1 MQQRTH
7 DKPLPTAVS
16 ASLGCLPMS
25 VEGSG
30 PPEARF
36 LAASFTDQSLPGLSI
51 VEIKRPLP
59 VSAIC
64 NSSCKQQKAPA
75 HGARQPAQRGWGEI
89 FGRHHGKSGTARFWA
104 WTLP

>member
-89 FGRHHGKSGTARFWA
+89 
-104 WTLP
+104 